1 VSLAKSSSSNNGLA
15 HELLGVQPVN
25 GFHQDLKLQSTIN
38 SNGSAIDRGDIPAR
52 YTRPEA
58 FSSIISVSRVMSEI
72 IDKIERSRDSSAPML
87 ITGETGTGKELI
99 AHAVHDVSPRRVR
112 EFIPFNCGDATPEL
126 IASELFGH
134 RRGTFTGA
142 DRDRNG
148 VIREADGCTLFLDEI
163 GELPLIAQPK
173 LLRFLQGGEIR
184 PVGDARPIK
193 VNVRVIA
200 ATNRDL
206 EADVR
211 AGRFRSDLY
220 YRLNVFRIHLP
231 PLRERRED
239 ILPLIEHFL
248 ALRRGE
254 TGKQRLRLNDEALAL
269 LIDYH
274 WPGNVREMQSLS
286 HRLVASAVSDE
297 VIGPERFLD
306 EVKECVWSPTS
317 EIIENRIAIDSRLPY
332 HQAKDE
338 LERLFIINALNV
350 TGGNIS
356 QAATKLGISLFGLR
370 KAIKR
375 LGIKWQLSCHSP
387 TTQLLPG
394 ANHSRSFG

>member
-1 VSLAKSSSSNNGLA
+1 
-15 HELLGVQPVN
+15 
-25 GFHQDLKLQSTIN
+25 
-38 SNGSAIDRGDIPAR
+38 
-52 YTRPEA
+52 
-58 FSSIISVSRVMSEI
+58 
-72 IDKIERSRDSSAPML
+72 
-87 ITGETGTGKELI
+87 
-99 AHAVHDVSPRRVR
+99 
-112 EFIPFNCGDATPEL
+112 
-126 IASELFGH
+126 
-134 RRGTFTGA
+134 
-142 DRDRNG
+142 
-148 VIREADGCTLFLDEI
+148 
-163 GELPLIAQPK
+163 
-173 LLRFLQGGEIR
+173 
-184 PVGDARPIK
+184 
-193 VNVRVIA
+193 
-200 ATNRDL
+200 
-206 EADVR
+206 
-211 AGRFRSDLY
+211 
-220 YRLNVFRIHLP
+220 
-231 PLRERRED
+231 LRERRED

-338 LERLFIINALNV
+338 LERLFIINALNE

-375 LGIKWQLSCHSP
+375 LGV
-387 TTQLLPG
+387 
-394 ANHSRSFG
+394 R